1 MKVRVASEFED
12 ISRNVAIECGE
23 RRYVMALDNG
33 KFTLGPTRNEGTMH
47 RRNEHSDDSLTWSQ
61 IVRKSR

>member
-12 ISRNVAIECGE
+12 ISGNVAIEFGE

-33 KFTLGPTRNEGTMH
+33 KFTLGPTRNEGTSS
-47 RRNEHSDDSLTWSQ
+47 E
-61 IVRKSR
+61 